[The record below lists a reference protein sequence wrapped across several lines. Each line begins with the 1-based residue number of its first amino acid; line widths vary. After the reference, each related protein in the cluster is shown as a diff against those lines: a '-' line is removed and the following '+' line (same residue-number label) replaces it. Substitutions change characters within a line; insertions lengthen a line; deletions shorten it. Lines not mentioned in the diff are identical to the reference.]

1 MTERDVT
8 PNFKAPKPAVTE
20 TANSRRGRINRQSG
34 KRKQAAARRV
44 LEAVYEVQAKWAGAQ
59 AHEETWHWLP
69 VRAEIKSGAQ
79 VGPIATRYLAAEK
92 QSEQARATG
101 DTRPFVFIAMP
112 AGMSD
117 GLLIVRLSKFE
128 ELMQ

>member
-8 PNFKAPKPAVTE
+8 PNFKGEKPTVSE
-20 TANSRRGRINRQSG
+20 TANQRRGRINRQSG
-34 KRKQAAARRV
+34 KRKQAGALRV
-44 LEAVYEVQAKWAGAQ
+44 LEAVYEVQAKWAGSRGN
-59 AHEETWHWLP
+59 EETWHHLP

-101 DTRPFVFIAMP
+101 DTRPFVFVAMP
-112 AGMSD
+112 AGMTD

>member
-1 MTERDVT
+1 MTRDVT
-8 PNFKAPKPAVTE
+8 PNFKTPKATVSE
-20 TANSRRGRINRQSG
+20 SANQRRGRINRQSG
-34 KRKQAAARRV
+34 KRKQSAALRV
-44 LEAVYEVQAKWAGAQ
+44 LEAVYEVQAKWAGSRGN
-59 AHEETWHWLP
+59 EETWHHLP

-117 GLLIVRLSKFE
+117 GLLVVRLSVFA